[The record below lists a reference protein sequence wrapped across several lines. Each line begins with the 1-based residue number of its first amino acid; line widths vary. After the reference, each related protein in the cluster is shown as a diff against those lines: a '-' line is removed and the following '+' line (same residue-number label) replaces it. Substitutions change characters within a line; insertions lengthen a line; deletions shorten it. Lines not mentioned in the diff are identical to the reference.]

1 MSDYKPKGIPMR
13 YIPELSPDYRSNED
27 RERVNQM
34 FDALRKKQHSP
45 VYEDYLA
52 KRKEELVKYIKE
64 RGLTIGEF
72 FDKLQQKI
80 EESVER
86 QILLNRYKWLWDS
99 HPKWTITDDNIKIEH
114 INTEHHESDN

>member
-1 MSDYKPKGIPMR
+1 MSDFKPKGIPMR
-13 YIPELSPDYRSNED
+13 YIPELSPDYRSNGD

-52 KRKEELVKYIKE
+52 KRKEELLKYIEE

-72 FDKLQQKI
+72 VDNLTNQI
-80 EESVER
+80 VESAEQ
-86 QILLNRYKWLWDS
+86 QILYNRFKWMLNMR
-99 HPKWTITDDNIKIEH
+99 PKFTFTDENINIEH
-114 INTEHHESDN
+114 INNENN

>member
-1 MSDYKPKGIPMR
+1 MSDFKPKGIPMR

-52 KRKEELVKYIKE
+52 KRKEELLKYIEE

-72 FDKLQQKI
+72 FDNFMNQVTESAEQQI
-80 EESVER
+80 IYNR
-86 QILLNRYKWLWDS
+86 FQWLLDK
-99 HPKWTITDDNIKIEH
+99 HPKFTFTDDNIKIEH

>member
-1 MSDYKPKGIPMR
+1 MSDFKPKGIPMR

-45 VYEDYLA
+45 VYEDFLA
-52 KRKEELVKYIKE
+52 KRKEELLKYIEE

-72 FDKLQQKI
+72 FDNLMNQIVESAEQQI
-80 EESVER
+80 
-86 QILLNRYKWLWDS
+86 IYNRFKWLLDM
-99 HPKWTITDDNIKIEH
+99 HPKFTFTDDNINIEH
-114 INTEHHESDN
+114 INNENN